1 MLLASLWAKN
11 TQRGQQ
17 TFELQ
22 WSESTSVSD
31 PIVHH
36 DSYDHYSKGRQFLT
50 SFICSF
56 REMIAVSASFPPD
69 LTRWHQLPSTLLQK
83 SFYGFLE
90 NSVKLR
96 GKRRFSASKILRLG
110 CELAVFHRYPPFL
123 GADHLY
129 ADIGCKLRKI
139 TTSDQAWCVNW
150 VICPPFVKQ
159 HSNSHCLDTL

>member
-56 REMIAVSASFPPD
+56 REMIAVFASFPPD

-83 SFYGFLE
+83 SLSTVF
-90 NSVKLR
+90 
-96 GKRRFSASKILRLG
+96 SKILLNYGERDVFCFKDTSSWLWTCGFPSISSFLG
-110 CELAVFHRYPPFL
+110 CWLPFCGYWMQTEKNYHERPSMMCQLSDLPPF
-123 GADHLY
+123 
-129 ADIGCKLRKI
+129 RK
-139 TTSDQAWCVNW
+139 TT
-150 VICPPFVKQ
+150 FK
-159 HSNSHCLDTL
+159 

>member
-96 GKRRFSASKILRLG
+96 GKRRFLLQRYFV
-110 CELAVFHRYPPFL
+110 LAVNLRFSI
-123 GADHLY
+123 
-129 ADIGCKLRKI
+129 DILLSWVLITSLRILDANWEKLPRATKHDVSI
-139 TTSDQAWCVNW
+139 EWFAPLS
-150 VICPPFVKQ
+150 
-159 HSNSHCLDTL
+159 

>member
-56 REMIAVSASFPPD
+56 REMIAVSAGFPPD
-69 LTRWHQLPSTLLQK
+69 LTRRHQLPSTLLQK

-96 GKRRFSASKILRLG
+96 WKRRFLLQRYFV
-110 CELAVFHRYPPFL
+110 LAVNLRFSIDILLSWVLITFL
-123 GADHLY
+123 RILDANWE
-129 ADIGCKLRKI
+129 KLPRATKHDVSI
-139 TTSDQAWCVNW
+139 EWFAPLS
-150 VICPPFVKQ
+150 
-159 HSNSHCLDTL
+159 